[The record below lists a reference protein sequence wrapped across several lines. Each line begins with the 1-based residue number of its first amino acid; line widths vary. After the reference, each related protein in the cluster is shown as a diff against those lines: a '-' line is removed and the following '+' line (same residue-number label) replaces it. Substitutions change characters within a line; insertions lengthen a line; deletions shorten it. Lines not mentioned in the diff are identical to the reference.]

1 MKNLIV
7 ASALSLA
14 LIGGLVHA
22 QTSPAAP
29 AATGAK
35 AGSSDPVVVMR
46 NEQRAARNEFNA
58 AAKPI
63 RAERAATVQ
72 ADVDKAVAAA
82 KASGKDP
89 VVAGRVAR
97 RQAMEATKP
106 DFDAKM
112 KVITDRRN
120 EAMAAAKAKR
130 DAALAKR

>member
-14 LIGGLVHA
+14 LMGGLAHA

-29 AATGAK
+29 AAAAAK
-35 AGSSDPVVVMR
+35 TSSDPVVVMR
-46 NEQRAARNEFNA
+46 NEQRAARNAFNE

-72 ADVDKAVAAA
+72 AAVDKAVAGA

-97 RQAMEATKP
+97 RQAMEATKA

-112 KVITDRRN
+112 KPIT
-120 EAMAAAKAKR
+120 
-130 DAALAKR
+130 

>member
-7 ASALSLA
+7 TSALSLA

-29 AATGAK
+29 APAAATA
-35 AGSSDPVVVMR
+35 STDPVVVLR
-46 NEQRAARNEFNA
+46 NEQRAARNAFNE

-63 RAERAATVQ
+63 RAERAATVK
-72 ADVDKAVAAA
+72 AAVDKAEAEAR
-82 KASGKDP
+82 ASGKDP

-97 RQAMEATKP
+97 RQAMQATKP

-112 KVITDRRN
+112 KAITETRR

-130 DAALAKR
+130 AAAKP